1 VGRDGLPVIEK
12 ATRVLEVF
20 IDSGSAS
27 LPFSDIKRGAG
38 MSPATTHRVL
48 GDLVGYGFLIQKG
61 QRNEYRVGPLLV
73 SLGVLALH
81 HSTLTSVAPS
91 YMERLRDE
99 CGETVI
105 VAELHGDAVVPV
117 LRADGLHEMRMN
129 QQVGARYPAYAG
141 GTGKVL
147 LAHLVED
154 DLDEYL
160 SSVELVPLTE
170 RTVTGVPALRQELT
184 KIRRVGVAITRG
196 ERVPEAIAI
205 SAPIFDLTGA
215 AVAALTISGV
225 ASRFDEQDLIRHAQ
239 VVKARAAEISRALGF
254 RDEGAPADGEPRGID
269 DVASE
274 EYATLRAMCRRA
286 GSGQRTSRR
295 AAV

>member
-12 ATRVLEVF
+12 ATRILELF
-20 IDSGSAS
+20 IDSGAGS
-27 LPFSDIKRGAG
+27 LPFGEIKRGAG

-48 GDLVGYGFLIQKG
+48 GDLVEYGFLVQQG
-61 QRNEYRVGPLLV
+61 QRNEYRIGPLLV
-73 SLGVLALH
+73 ALGVLSMH
-81 HSTLTSVAPS
+81 HSTLASVAPP

-117 LRADGLHEMRMN
+117 LRADGLYEMRMN

-147 LAHLVED
+147 LAHLAED

-160 SSVELVPLTE
+160 SAVELVPLTD
-170 RTVTGVPALRQELT
+170 RTVTDASALRQELT
-184 KIRRVGVAITRG
+184 RIRNVGVAISRG
-196 ERVPEAIAI
+196 ERVPEAVAI
-205 SAPIFDLTGA
+205 SAPLFNVTGA

-225 ASRFDEQDLIRHAQ
+225 ASRFDEQGLIRHAQ

-254 RDEGAPADGEPRGID
+254 RDERAPADGKPRGID
-269 DVASE
+269 VLESE
-274 EYATLRAMCRRA
+274 EYASLRAMCRRA
-286 GSGQRTSRR
+286 VSRQRTSRR